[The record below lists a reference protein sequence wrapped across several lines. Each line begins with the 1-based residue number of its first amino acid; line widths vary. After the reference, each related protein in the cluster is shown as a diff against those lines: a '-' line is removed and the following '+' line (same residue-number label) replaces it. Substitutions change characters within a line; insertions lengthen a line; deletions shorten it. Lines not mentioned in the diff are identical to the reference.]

1 MKYRKMGNL
10 DWEVSA
16 LGFGCMR
23 LPTTTI
29 LDKDSNQ
36 SKQVID
42 KDYAI
47 NMIRYGID
55 QGINYV
61 DTAWPYH
68 DGESEL
74 VVGDALKEGYRK
86 KVKLVTKLPT
96 WLIKNEKEFD
106 IFLKKQLEKLQT
118 DYLDVYLLHSLGED
132 LFQIVKKFDL
142 LKKMEEARE
151 KGMIKHI
158 GFSFHDNLK
167 VFKETIDFYD
177 WDVAQIQYNYFD
189 PNYQA
194 GVKGLKYAS
203 DKGIAM
209 IIMEP
214 LWGGK
219 LTQSFLEVES
229 IIKKAPIKRS
239 LADWALQ
246 FLWNQPE
253 VSVVLSGMGELWQ
266 VKENVESANNSSVGS
281 LKYND
286 MKIISELRKAYS
298 KYVTIPCTNCDYCMP
313 CPNSVN
319 IPQNIRFLNDF
330 IWFGEEQ
337 RERFESIYA
346 KFLKNKDE
354 IKELGGKGAGNASL
368 CIECGECLEKCPQN
382 IQIPEVLKK
391 VDAILGKKRKIF
403 DFF

>member
-10 DWEVSA
+10 DWGVSA

-23 LPTTTI
+23 LPTKTL
-29 LDKDSNQ
+29 LDKSSNQ
-36 SKQVID
+36 RKQVID
-42 KDYAI
+42 REYAI

-55 QGINYV
+55 QGINYI
-61 DTAWPYH
+61 DTAWTYH

-74 VVGDALKEGYRK
+74 VVGDALKEGYRE

-96 WLIKNEKEFD
+96 WLIKSEGDFD
-106 IFLKKQLEKLQT
+106 VFLKKQLEKLKT
-118 DYLDVYLLHSLGED
+118 NYLDVYLLHSLGKD
-132 LFQIVKKFDL
+132 LFETVKKFNL
-142 LKKMEEARE
+142 VNKMEEARK
-151 KGMIKHI
+151 KGLIKHI

-167 VFKETIDFYD
+167 VFKEIIDFYD
-177 WDVAQIQYNYFD
+177 WDVVQIQYNYFD
-189 PNYQA
+189 PDYQA
-194 GVKGLKYAS
+194 GVKGLKYAA

-219 LTQSFLEVES
+219 LTQSFSEAED

-266 VKENVESANNSSVGS
+266 VKENVESANNSSIRS
-281 LKYND
+281 LKKDD
-286 MKIISELRKAYS
+286 MKVISELRKAYS
-298 KYVTIPCTNCDYCMP
+298 KYITIPCTNCEYCMP
-313 CPNSVN
+313 CPNSVD

-330 IWFGEEQ
+330 IWFGEGE
-337 RERFESIYA
+337 RERFESIYG
-346 KFLKNKDE
+346 KFLKNKE
-354 IKELGGKGAGNASL
+354 ELEELGGKGSGNASL

-391 VDAILGKKRKIF
+391 VDAILGKKQKIS

>member
-23 LPTTTI
+23 LPTKSLI
-29 LDKDSNQ
+29 DKQTNE

-42 KDYAI
+42 KEYAI
-47 NMIRYGID
+47 KMIRYGID
-55 QGINYV
+55 KGINYV

-68 DGESEL
+68 DGESES
-74 VVGDALKEGYRK
+74 VVGEALKDGYRQ

-96 WLIKNEKEFD
+96 WLIKSEEDFDTFLEKQ
-106 IFLKKQLEKLQT
+106 LKKLKT
-118 DYLDVYLLHSLGED
+118 DYLDVYLLHSLGKD
-132 LFQIVKKFDL
+132 LFETVKKFNL
-142 LKKMEEARE
+142 VKKMETARAN
-151 KGMIKHI
+151 GLIKHI
-158 GFSFHDNLK
+158 GFSFHDSLK
-167 VFKETIDFYD
+167 VFKEIVDYYE

-194 GVKGLKYAS
+194 GVKGLKYAA

-219 LTQSFLEVES
+219 LTQSFPEVEE
-229 IIKKAPIKRS
+229 IIKKAPIDRS

-266 VKENVESANNSSVGS
+266 VEENVESANKSAIGS
-281 LKYND
+281 LK
-286 MKIISELRKAYS
+286 KEELEILSKLRKTYS
-298 KYVTIPCTNCDYCMP
+298 KFITIPCTNCEYCMP

-337 RERFESIYA
+337 RERFESLYA
-346 KFLKNKDE
+346 RFLKTE
-354 IKELGGKGAGNASL
+354 EELKEMGGKGAGNASL
-368 CIECGECLEKCPQN
+368 CIECGECIEKCPQK
-382 IQIPEVLKK
+382 IQIPGVLKK
-391 VDAILGKKRKIF
+391 VDAILGKNEKIS

>member
-10 DWEVSA
+10 DWGVSA

-23 LPTTTI
+23 LPTKTL
-29 LDKDSNQ
+29 LDKSSNQ
-36 SKQVID
+36 RKQVID
-42 KDYAI
+42 REYAI

-55 QGINYV
+55 QGINYI
-61 DTAWPYH
+61 DTAWTYH

-74 VVGDALKEGYRK
+74 VVGDALKEGYRE

-96 WLIKNEKEFD
+96 WLIKSEGDFD
-106 IFLKKQLEKLQT
+106 VFLKKQLEKLKT
-118 DYLDVYLLHSLGED
+118 NYLDVYLLHSLGKD
-132 LFQIVKKFDL
+132 LFETIKKFNL
-142 LKKMEEARE
+142 VNKMEEARK
-151 KGMIKHI
+151 KGLIKHI

-167 VFKETIDFYD
+167 VFKEIIDFYD
-177 WDVAQIQYNYFD
+177 WDVVQIQYNYFD
-189 PNYQA
+189 PDYQA
-194 GVKGLKYAS
+194 GVKGLKYAA

-219 LTQSFLEVES
+219 LTQSFSEAED

-266 VKENVESANNSSVGS
+266 VKENVESANNSSIRS
-281 LKYND
+281 LKKDD
-286 MKIISELRKAYS
+286 MKVISELRKAYS
-298 KYVTIPCTNCDYCMP
+298 KYITIPCTNCEYCMP
-313 CPNSVN
+313 CPNSVD

-330 IWFGEEQ
+330 IWFGEGE
-337 RERFESIYA
+337 RERFESIYG
-346 KFLKNKDE
+346 KFLKNKE
-354 IKELGGKGAGNASL
+354 ELEELGGKGSGNASL

-391 VDAILGKKRKIF
+391 VDAILGKKQKIS

>member
-1 MKYRKMGNL
+1 MGNL

-23 LPTTTI
+23 LPTKSIVNKNT
-29 LDKDSNQ
+29 NN

-42 KDYAI
+42 KEYAI
-47 NMIRYGID
+47 EMIRYGID
-55 QGINYV
+55 QGINYI

-74 VVGDALKEGYRK
+74 VVGEALKGKYRD

-96 WLIKNEKEFD
+96 WLIKDEEDFD
-106 IFLKKQLEKLQT
+106 TYLSKQLKKLQT
-118 DYLDVYLLHSLGED
+118 NYLDVYLLHSLGKD
-132 LFQIVKKFDL
+132 LFETVKKFDL
-142 LKKMEEARE
+142 VNKMEEARAN
-151 KGMIKHI
+151 GLIKHI
-158 GFSFHDNLK
+158 GFSFHDSLK
-167 VFKETIDFYD
+167 VFKDIIDFYN

-189 PNYQA
+189 PNFQA
-194 GVKGLKYAS
+194 GVKGLKYAA

-219 LTQSFLEVES
+219 LTQSFSEVED

-239 LADWALQ
+239 LADWAFQ

-266 VKENVESANNSSVGS
+266 VEQNVESADNSSIGS
-281 LKYND
+281 LKKEE
-286 MKIISELRKAYS
+286 MEIISKLRKTYS
-298 KYVTIPCTNCDYCMP
+298 KFITIPCTNCEYCMP

-337 RERFESIYA
+337 RERFEGLYA
-346 KFLKNKDE
+346 KFLKT
-354 IKELGGKGAGNASL
+354 KEELKESEGKGAGNASL
-368 CIECGECLEKCPQN
+368 CIECGECIEKCPQK

-391 VDAILGKKRKIF
+391 VDAILGKKQKIS

>member
-10 DWEVSA
+10 NWEVSA

-23 LPTTTI
+23 LPTKSIINKETN
-29 LDKDSNQ
+29 S

-42 KDYAI
+42 KEYAI
-47 NMIRYGID
+47 EMIRYGID
-55 QGINYV
+55 QGINYI

-74 VVGDALKEGYRK
+74 VVGEALKGKYRE

-96 WLIKNEKEFD
+96 WLIKGEEDFD
-106 IFLKKQLEKLQT
+106 KFLNNQLKKLQT
-118 DYLDVYLLHSLGED
+118 NYLDVYLLHSLGKD
-132 LFQIVKKFDL
+132 LFETVKKFDL
-142 LKKMEEARE
+142 VTKMEAA
-151 KGMIKHI
+151 KANGLIKHI
-158 GFSFHDNLK
+158 GFSFHDSLK
-167 VFKETIDFYD
+167 VFKEIIDFYN

-194 GVKGLKYAS
+194 GVKGLKYAA

-219 LTQSFLEVES
+219 LTQSFSEVED
-229 IIKKAPIKRS
+229 IIKKAHIKRS
-239 LADWALQ
+239 LADWAFQ

-266 VKENVESANNSSVGS
+266 VEENLESANNSAIGS
-281 LKYND
+281 LKKED
-286 MKIISELRKAYS
+286 MEIISKLRKTYS
-298 KYVTIPCTNCDYCMP
+298 KFITIPCTNCEYCMP

-337 RERFESIYA
+337 RERFEGLYT
-346 KFLKNKDE
+346 KFLKT
-354 IKELGGKGAGNASL
+354 KEELKESEGKGAGNASL
-368 CIECGECLEKCPQN
+368 CIECGECIEKCPQK

-391 VDAILGKKRKIF
+391 VDAILGKKQKISN
-403 DFF
+403 FF

>member
-23 LPTTTI
+23 LPTKSIINKKTN
-29 LDKDSNQ
+29 S

-42 KDYAI
+42 KEYAI
-47 NMIRYGID
+47 EMIRYGID
-55 QGINYV
+55 QGINYI

-74 VVGDALKEGYRK
+74 VVGEALKGKYREK
-86 KVKLVTKLPT
+86 IKLVTKLPT
-96 WLIKNEKEFD
+96 WLIKEEEDFD
-106 IFLKKQLEKLQT
+106 TFLDRQLKKLQT
-118 DYLDVYLLHSLGED
+118 NYLDVYLLHSLGKD
-132 LFQIVKKFDL
+132 LFEIVKKFDL
-142 LKKMEEARE
+142 IEKMEAA
-151 KGMIKHI
+151 KANGLIKHI
-158 GFSFHDNLK
+158 GFSFHDSLK
-167 VFKETIDFYD
+167 VFKEIIDFYN

-189 PNYQA
+189 PNFQA
-194 GVKGLKYAS
+194 GVKGLKYAA

-219 LTQSFLEVES
+219 LTQSFSEVED
-229 IIKKAPIKRS
+229 ITKKAPIKRS
-239 LADWALQ
+239 LADWAFQ

-266 VKENVESANNSSVGS
+266 VEQNVESADNSSIGS
-281 LKYND
+281 LKKEE
-286 MKIISELRKAYS
+286 MEIISKLRKTYS
-298 KYVTIPCTNCDYCMP
+298 KFITIPCTNCEYCMP

-337 RERFESIYA
+337 RERFEGLYA
-346 KFLKNKDE
+346 KFLKT
-354 IKELGGKGAGNASL
+354 KEELKESEGKGAGNASL
-368 CIECGECLEKCPQN
+368 CIECGECIEKCPQK

-391 VDAILGKKRKIF
+391 VDAILGKKQKIS

>member
-23 LPTTTI
+23 LPTKSIVNKNT
-29 LDKDSNQ
+29 NN

-42 KDYAI
+42 KEYAI
-47 NMIRYGID
+47 EMIRYGID
-55 QGINYV
+55 QGINYI

-74 VVGDALKEGYRK
+74 VVGEALKGKYRD

-96 WLIKNEKEFD
+96 WLIKDEEDFD
-106 IFLKKQLEKLQT
+106 TFLSKQLKKLQT
-118 DYLDVYLLHSLGED
+118 NYLDVYLLHSLGKD
-132 LFQIVKKFDL
+132 LFETVKKFDL
-142 LKKMEEARE
+142 VNKMEEARAN
-151 KGMIKHI
+151 GLIKHI
-158 GFSFHDNLK
+158 GFSFHDSLK
-167 VFKETIDFYD
+167 VFKDIIDFYN

-189 PNYQA
+189 PNFQA
-194 GVKGLKYAS
+194 GVKGLKYAA

-219 LTQSFLEVES
+219 LTQSFSEVED

-239 LADWALQ
+239 LADWAFQ

-266 VKENVESANNSSVGS
+266 VEQNVESADNSSIGS
-281 LKYND
+281 LKKEE
-286 MKIISELRKAYS
+286 MEIISKLRKTYS
-298 KYVTIPCTNCDYCMP
+298 KFITIPCTNCEYCMP

-337 RERFESIYA
+337 RERFEGLYA
-346 KFLKNKDE
+346 KFLKT
-354 IKELGGKGAGNASL
+354 KEELKESEGKGAGNASL
-368 CIECGECLEKCPQN
+368 CIECGECIEKCPQK

-391 VDAILGKKRKIF
+391 VDAILGKKQKIS

>member
-23 LPTTTI
+23 LPTKTI
-29 LDKDSNQ
+29 LEKNSNQ

-42 KDYAI
+42 REYAI
-47 NMIRYGID
+47 KMIRYGID
-55 QGINYV
+55 QGINYI

-68 DGESEL
+68 DGQSEL
-74 VVGDALKEGYRK
+74 VVGDALKGNYRE

-96 WLIKNEKEFD
+96 WLIKSEEDFD
-106 IFLKKQLEKLQT
+106 IFLKKQLEKLKT
-118 DYLDVYLLHSLGED
+118 DYLDVYLLHSLGKD
-132 LFQIVKKFDL
+132 LFEIVKKFDL
-142 LKKMEEARE
+142 VKKMEDARR
-151 KGMIKHI
+151 KGLIKHI
-158 GFSFHDNLK
+158 GFSFHDTLT
-167 VFKETIDFYD
+167 VFKEIIDFYD

-194 GVKGLKYAS
+194 GVKGLKYAT
-203 DKGIAM
+203 KRGIAM

-219 LTQSFLEVES
+219 LTQSFSEAEDT
-229 IIKKAPIKRS
+229 IKKAPIKRS

-246 FLWNQPE
+246 YLWNQPE

-266 VKENVESANNSSVGS
+266 VKENVESANNSSIGS
-281 LKYND
+281 LKKED
-286 MKIISELRKAYS
+286 MKVISELRKAYS
-298 KYVTIPCTNCDYCMP
+298 KYITIPCTSCEYCMP
-313 CPNSVN
+313 CPNSVD

-330 IWFGEEQ
+330 IWFGEGQ
-337 RERFESIYA
+337 RARFESIYA
-346 KFLKNKDE
+346 RFLKNKEE

-391 VDAILGKKRKIF
+391 VDAILGKKRKIS

>member
-1 MKYRKMGNL
+1 MGNL

-23 LPTTTI
+23 LPTKSIVNKNT
-29 LDKDSNQ
+29 NN

-42 KDYAI
+42 KEYAI
-47 NMIRYGID
+47 EMIRYGID
-55 QGINYV
+55 QGINYI

-74 VVGDALKEGYRK
+74 VVGEALKGKYRD

-96 WLIKNEKEFD
+96 WLIKDEEDFD
-106 IFLKKQLEKLQT
+106 TFLSKQLKKLQT
-118 DYLDVYLLHSLGED
+118 NYLDVYLLHSLGKD
-132 LFQIVKKFDL
+132 LFETVKKFDL
-142 LKKMEEARE
+142 VNKMEEARAN
-151 KGMIKHI
+151 GLIKHI
-158 GFSFHDNLK
+158 GFSFHDSLK
-167 VFKETIDFYD
+167 VFKDIIDFYN

-189 PNYQA
+189 PNFQA
-194 GVKGLKYAS
+194 GVKGLKYAA

-219 LTQSFLEVES
+219 LTQSFSEVED

-239 LADWALQ
+239 LADWAFQ

-266 VKENVESANNSSVGS
+266 VEQNVESADNSSIGS
-281 LKYND
+281 LKKEE
-286 MKIISELRKAYS
+286 MEIISKLRKTYS
-298 KYVTIPCTNCDYCMP
+298 KFITIPCTNCEYCMP

-337 RERFESIYA
+337 RERFEGLYA
-346 KFLKNKDE
+346 KFLKT
-354 IKELGGKGAGNASL
+354 KEELKESEGKGAGNASL
-368 CIECGECLEKCPQN
+368 CIECGECIEKCPQK

-391 VDAILGKKRKIF
+391 VDAILGKRKKIS

>member
-23 LPTTTI
+23 LPTKTL
-29 LDKDSNQ
+29 LDKSSNQ
-36 SKQVID
+36 RKQVID
-42 KDYAI
+42 REYAI

-55 QGINYV
+55 QGINYI
-61 DTAWPYH
+61 DTAWTYH

-74 VVGDALKEGYRK
+74 VVGDALKEGYRE

-96 WLIKNEKEFD
+96 WLIKSEGDFD
-106 IFLKKQLEKLQT
+106 VFLKKQLEKLKT
-118 DYLDVYLLHSLGED
+118 NYLDVYLLHSLGKD
-132 LFQIVKKFDL
+132 LFETVKKFNL
-142 LKKMEEARE
+142 VNKMEEARK
-151 KGMIKHI
+151 KGLIKHI

-167 VFKETIDFYD
+167 VFKEIIDFYD
-177 WDVAQIQYNYFD
+177 WDVVQIQYNYFD
-189 PNYQA
+189 PDYQA
-194 GVKGLKYAS
+194 GVKGLKYAA

-219 LTQSFLEVES
+219 LTQSFSEAED

-266 VKENVESANNSSVGS
+266 VKENVESANNSSIRS
-281 LKYND
+281 LKKDD
-286 MKIISELRKAYS
+286 MKVISELRKAYS
-298 KYVTIPCTNCDYCMP
+298 KYITIPCTNCEYCMP
-313 CPNSVN
+313 CPNSVD

-330 IWFGEEQ
+330 IWFGEGE
-337 RERFESIYA
+337 RERFESIYG
-346 KFLKNKDE
+346 KFLKNKE
-354 IKELGGKGAGNASL
+354 ELEELGGKGSGNASL

-391 VDAILGKKRKIF
+391 VDAILGKKQKIS

>member
-10 DWEVSA
+10 DWKVSA

-23 LPTTTI
+23 LPTKSI
-29 LDKDSNQ
+29 EDKETNQ
-36 SKQVID
+36 MKQVINR
-42 KDYAI
+42 DYAI
-47 NMIRYGID
+47 EMIRYGID
-55 QGINYV
+55 HGINYI

-68 DGESEL
+68 DGQSEI
-74 VVGDALKEGYRK
+74 VVGEALTEGYRE

-96 WLIKNEKEFD
+96 WLIKDEKDFD
-106 IFLKKQLEKLQT
+106 KFLNRQLNKLQT
-118 DYLDVYLLHSLGED
+118 DYLDVYLLHSLGKD
-132 LFQIVKKFDL
+132 LFETVKKYDL
-142 LKKMEEARE
+142 VKKMEEAKS
-151 KGMIKHI
+151 KGLIKNI
-158 GFSFHDNLK
+158 GFSFHDSLK
-167 VFKETIDFYD
+167 VFKTIIDYFE

-194 GVKGLKYAS
+194 GVKGLKYAA

-219 LTQSFLEVES
+219 LTQSFSEVEE
-229 IIKKAPIKRS
+229 IINKAPIKRT

-246 FLWNQPE
+246 YLWNQSE

-266 VKENVESANNSSVGS
+266 VKENLESANNSEIGS
-281 LKYND
+281 LKKQE
-286 MKIISELRKAYS
+286 METIAELRKTYS
-298 KYVTIPCTNCDYCMP
+298 KFITIPCTNCEYCMP

-337 RERFESIYA
+337 RERFEGFYTR
-346 KFLKNKDE
+346 FLKNKKE
-354 IKELGGKGAGNASL
+354 LKELGGKGSGNASL
-368 CIECGECLEKCPQN
+368 CIECGECLEKCPQK

-391 VDAILGKKRKIF
+391 VDAVLGKKRKISE
-403 DFF
+403 FF

>member
-23 LPTTTI
+23 LPTKTI
-29 LDKDSNQ
+29 QDPLTNQ
-36 SKQVID
+36 SKQVINRE
-42 KDYAI
+42 YAI
-47 NMIRYGID
+47 EMIRYGID
-55 QGINYV
+55 QGINYI

-74 VVGDALKEGYRK
+74 VVGEALKDGYRE
-86 KVKLVTKLPT
+86 KVRLVSKLPT
-96 WLIKNEKEFD
+96 WLIKSEDDFEQ
-106 IFLKKQLEKLQT
+106 FLSKQLDKLQT
-118 DYLDVYLLHSLGED
+118 NYLDLYLLHSLGKEH
-132 LFQIVKKFDL
+132 FEIVKNFNLIYKL
-142 LKKMEEARE
+142 EEAKK
-151 KGMIKHI
+151 KGLIRHI
-158 GFSFHDNLK
+158 GFSFHDSLK
-167 VFKETIDFYD
+167 VFKEIIDYYD
-177 WDVAQIQYNYFD
+177 WDAAQIQYNYFD

-194 GVKGLKYAS
+194 GVKGLKYAAK
-203 DKGIAM
+203 KGIAM

-219 LTQSFLEVES
+219 LTQSFSKVEDILE
-229 IIKKAPIKRS
+229 KAPIKRT

-246 FLWNQPE
+246 FLWDQPE

-266 VKENVESANNSSVGS
+266 VKENLKSASNSAIGS
-281 LKYND
+281 LKEEE
-286 MKIISELRKAYS
+286 MKIVSKLRKTYS
-298 KYVTIPCTNCDYCMP
+298 KFITIPCTNCEYCMP

-337 RERFESIYA
+337 RERFERIYVN
-346 KFLKNKDE
+346 FLKT
-354 IKELGGKGAGNASL
+354 KEELEETGGKGSGNASL
-368 CIECGECLEKCPQN
+368 CIECGECLEKCPQK

-391 VDAILGKKRKIF
+391 VDAILGKKQNISE
-403 DFF
+403 FF

>member
-1 MKYRKMGNL
+1 MGNL

-23 LPTTTI
+23 LPTKAI
-29 LDKDSNQ
+29 LDKVSNQ

-42 KDYAI
+42 REYAI

-55 QGINYV
+55 QGINYI

-74 VVGDALKEGYRK
+74 VVGDALEGGYRE

-96 WLIKNEKEFD
+96 WLVKSEKDFD
-106 IFLKKQLEKLQT
+106 IFLKKQLEKLKT
-118 DYLDVYLLHSLGED
+118 DYLDVYLLHSLGKD
-132 LFQIVKKFDL
+132 LFKIVKKFDL
-142 LKKMEEARE
+142 VKKMEDARR
-151 KGMIKHI
+151 KGLIKHI
-158 GFSFHDNLK
+158 GFSFHDKLK
-167 VFKETIDFYD
+167 VFKELIDFYD

-194 GVKGLKYAS
+194 GVKGLKYAA

-219 LTQSFLEVES
+219 LTQSFLEVEN

-266 VKENVESANNSSVGS
+266 VKENVESANNSSIGS
-281 LKYND
+281 LKKDD
-286 MKIISELRKAYS
+286 MKVISELRKAYS
-298 KYVTIPCTNCDYCMP
+298 KYITIPCTSCEYCMP

-346 KFLKNKDE
+346 KFLKNKEE
-354 IKELGGKGAGNASL
+354 IRELGGKGEGNASL

-391 VDAILGKKRKIF
+391 VDAILSKKGKIS

>member
-1 MKYRKMGNL
+1 MGNL
-10 DWEVSA
+10 DWKVSA

-23 LPTTTI
+23 LPTKTI
-29 LDKDSNQ
+29 LDKDSNN

-42 KDYAI
+42 REYAI

-55 QGINYV
+55 QGINYI

-74 VVGDALKEGYRK
+74 VVGDALKGGYRE

-96 WLIKNEKEFD
+96 WLIKSEGDFD
-106 IFLKKQLEKLQT
+106 IYLKKQLEKLQT
-118 DYLDVYLLHSLGED
+118 DYLDVYLLHSLGKDTFE
-132 LFQIVKKFDL
+132 IVRKFDL
-142 LKKMEEARE
+142 VKKMEEAKKNGLIR
-151 KGMIKHI
+151 HF

-167 VFKETIDFYD
+167 VFKEIIDFHD

-194 GVKGLKYAS
+194 GVKGLKYAT

-219 LTQSFLEVES
+219 LTQSFSEVEN

-266 VKENVESANNSSVGS
+266 VKENVETANNSLIGS
-281 LKYND
+281 LKKDD
-286 MKIISELRKAYS
+286 MKVISDLRKAYS
-298 KYVTIPCTNCDYCMP
+298 KYITIPCTSCEYCMP

-319 IPQNIRFLNDF
+319 IPENIRFLNDF

-346 KFLKNKDE
+346 KFLKDE
-354 IKELGGKGAGNASL
+354 AELKELGGKGAGNASL

-391 VDAILGKKRKIF
+391 VDAILGKKQKIS

>member
-10 DWEVSA
+10 DWNVSA

-23 LPTTTI
+23 LPTKSI
-29 LDKDSNQ
+29 KDKETNEL
-36 SKQVID
+36 KQVINR
-42 KDYAI
+42 DYAI
-47 NMIRYGID
+47 EMIRYGID
-55 QGINYV
+55 HGINYI

-74 VVGDALKEGYRK
+74 VVGEALKEGYRE

-96 WLIKNEKEFD
+96 WLIKDEEDFD
-106 IFLKKQLEKLQT
+106 KFLNKQLDKLQT
-118 DYLDVYLLHSLGED
+118 KYLDVYLLHSLGKN
-132 LFQIVKKFDL
+132 LFETVKKFDL
-142 LKKMEEARE
+142 VKKMEEAKS
-151 KGMIKHI
+151 KGLIKHI
-158 GFSFHDNLK
+158 GFSFHDSLK
-167 VFKETIDFYD
+167 VFKEIIDYYE

-194 GVKGLKYAS
+194 GVKGLKYAT
-203 DKGIAM
+203 DKGIGM

-219 LTQSFLEVES
+219 LTQSFSEVEE
-229 IIKKAPIKRS
+229 IINDAPIKRS

-246 FLWNQPE
+246 YLWDQSE

-266 VKENVESANNSSVGS
+266 VKENLESANNSRIGS
-281 LKYND
+281 LKKEE
-286 MKIISELRKAYS
+286 METISKLRKTYS
-298 KYVTIPCTNCDYCMP
+298 KFITISCTNCEYCMP

-337 RERFESIYA
+337 RERFERFYT
-346 KFLKNKDE
+346 KFLKNE
-354 IKELGGKGAGNASL
+354 EELKELGGKGPGNASL
-368 CIECGECLEKCPQN
+368 CIECGECLEKCPQH

-391 VDAILGKKRKIF
+391 VDAILGKKRKISE
-403 DFF
+403 FF

>member
-23 LPTTTI
+23 LPTKSIVNKNT
-29 LDKDSNQ
+29 NN

-42 KDYAI
+42 KEYAI
-47 NMIRYGID
+47 EMIRYGID
-55 QGINYV
+55 QGINYI

-74 VVGDALKEGYRK
+74 VVGEALKGKYRD

-96 WLIKNEKEFD
+96 WLIKDEEDFD
-106 IFLKKQLEKLQT
+106 TFLSKQLKKLQT
-118 DYLDVYLLHSLGED
+118 NYLDVYLLHSLGKD
-132 LFQIVKKFDL
+132 LFETVKKFDL
-142 LKKMEEARE
+142 VNKMEEARAN
-151 KGMIKHI
+151 GLIKHI
-158 GFSFHDNLK
+158 GFSFHDSLK
-167 VFKETIDFYD
+167 VFKDIIDFYN

-189 PNYQA
+189 PNFQA
-194 GVKGLKYAS
+194 GVKGLKYAA

-219 LTQSFLEVES
+219 LTQSFSEVED

-239 LADWALQ
+239 LADWAFQ

-266 VKENVESANNSSVGS
+266 VEQNVESADNSSIGS
-281 LKYND
+281 LKKEE
-286 MKIISELRKAYS
+286 MEIISKLRKTYS
-298 KYVTIPCTNCDYCMP
+298 KFITIPCTNCEYCMP

-337 RERFESIYA
+337 RERFEGLYA
-346 KFLKNKDE
+346 KFLKT
-354 IKELGGKGAGNASL
+354 KEELKESEGKGAGNASL
-368 CIECGECLEKCPQN
+368 CIECGECIEKCPQK

-391 VDAILGKKRKIF
+391 VDAILGKRKKIS

>member
-23 LPTTTI
+23 LPTKII

-42 KDYAI
+42 RDYAI
-47 NMIRYGID
+47 KMIRYGID
-55 QGINYV
+55 QGINYI

-74 VVGDALKEGYRK
+74 VVGDALTGGYRE

-96 WLIKNEKEFD
+96 WLIKSEEDFD
-106 IFLKKQLEKLQT
+106 IFLKKQLKKLQT
-118 DYLDVYLLHSLGED
+118 NYLDVYLLHSLGKD
-132 LFQIVKKFDL
+132 LFEIVKKFDL
-142 LKKMEEARE
+142 VKKMEEAR
-151 KGMIKHI
+151 KNGLIKHI
-158 GFSFHDNLK
+158 GFSFHDNFK
-167 VFKETIDFYD
+167 VFKEIIDFHD

-194 GVKGLKYAS
+194 GVKGLTYAA

-219 LTQSFLEVES
+219 LTQSFSEVEDL
-229 IIKKAPIKRS
+229 IKKAPIKRS
-239 LADWALQ
+239 LADWAFQ

-253 VSVVLSGMGELWQ
+253 VSIVLSGMGELWQ
-266 VKENVESANNSSVGS
+266 VKENVESAINSSVGS
-281 LKYND
+281 LKNED
-286 MKIISELRKAYS
+286 MQVISELRKAYS
-298 KYVTIPCTNCDYCMP
+298 KYTTIPCTNCEYCMP

-337 RERFESIYA
+337 RERFESIYV
-346 KFLKNKDE
+346 KFLKNE
-354 IKELGGKGAGNASL
+354 EELKELGGKGDGNASL
-368 CIECGECLEKCPQN
+368 CIECGECLEKCPQK

-391 VDAILGKKRKIF
+391 VDAILGKKQKIS

>member
-1 MKYRKMGNL
+1 MGNL

-23 LPTTTI
+23 LPTKTI
-29 LDKDSNQ
+29 LDKSSNQ
-36 SKQVID
+36 SKQVVD
-42 KDYAI
+42 REYAI

-55 QGINYV
+55 QGINYI
-61 DTAWPYH
+61 DTAWTYH

-74 VVGDALKEGYRK
+74 VVGDALKEGYRE

-96 WLIKNEKEFD
+96 WLIKSEGDFD
-106 IFLKKQLEKLQT
+106 VFLKKQLEKLKT
-118 DYLDVYLLHSLGED
+118 NYLDVYLLHSLGKD
-132 LFQIVKKFDL
+132 LFETVKKFNL
-142 LKKMEEARE
+142 VNKMEEARK
-151 KGMIKHI
+151 KGLIKHI

-167 VFKETIDFYD
+167 VFKEIIDFYD

-189 PNYQA
+189 PDYQA
-194 GVKGLKYAS
+194 GVKGLKYAAG
-203 DKGIAM
+203 KGIAM

-219 LTQSFLEVES
+219 LTQSFSEAED

-266 VKENVESANNSSVGS
+266 VKENVESANNSSIRS
-281 LKYND
+281 LKKDD
-286 MKIISELRKAYS
+286 MKVISELRKAYS
-298 KYVTIPCTNCDYCMP
+298 KYITIPCTNCEYCMP
-313 CPNSVN
+313 CPNSVD

-330 IWFGEEQ
+330 IWFGEGE
-337 RERFESIYA
+337 RERFESIYG
-346 KFLKNKDE
+346 KFLKNKE
-354 IKELGGKGAGNASL
+354 ELEELGGKGAGNASL

-391 VDAILGKKRKIF
+391 VDAILGKKRKIS

>member
-23 LPTTTI
+23 LPTKSLI
-29 LDKDSNQ
+29 DKQTNE

-42 KDYAI
+42 KEYAI
-47 NMIRYGID
+47 KMIRYGID
-55 QGINYV
+55 KGINYV

-68 DGESEL
+68 DGESES
-74 VVGDALKEGYRK
+74 VVGEALKDGYRQ

-96 WLIKNEKEFD
+96 WLIKSEEDFDTFLEKQ
-106 IFLKKQLEKLQT
+106 LKKLKT
-118 DYLDVYLLHSLGED
+118 DYLDVYLLHSLGKN
-132 LFQIVKKFDL
+132 LFETVKKL
-142 LKKMEEARE
+142 NLVEKMEAARAN
-151 KGMIKHI
+151 GLIKHI
-158 GFSFHDNLK
+158 GFSFHDSLK
-167 VFKETIDFYD
+167 VFKEIVDYYE

-189 PNYQA
+189 PKYQA
-194 GVKGLKYAS
+194 GVKGLKYAA

-219 LTQSFLEVES
+219 LTQSFPEVEE
-229 IIKKAPIKRS
+229 IIKKAPIDRS

-266 VKENVESANNSSVGS
+266 VEENVESANKSAIGS
-281 LKYND
+281 LK
-286 MKIISELRKAYS
+286 KEELEILSKLRKTYS
-298 KYVTIPCTNCDYCMP
+298 KFITIPCTSCEYCMP

-337 RERFESIYA
+337 RERFESLYER
-346 KFLKNKDE
+346 FLKTE
-354 IKELGGKGAGNASL
+354 EELKELGGKGAGNASL
-368 CIECGECLEKCPQN
+368 CIECGDCIEKCPQK
-382 IQIPEVLKK
+382 IQIPGVLKK
-391 VDAILGKKRKIF
+391 VDAILGKNQKIS

>member
-23 LPTTTI
+23 LPTKTL
-29 LDKDSNQ
+29 LDKSSNQ
-36 SKQVID
+36 RKQVID
-42 KDYAI
+42 REYAI
-47 NMIRYGID
+47 NMIRYSID
-55 QGINYV
+55 QGINYI
-61 DTAWPYH
+61 DTAWTYH

-74 VVGDALKEGYRK
+74 VVGDALKEGYRE

-96 WLIKNEKEFD
+96 WLIKSEGDFD
-106 IFLKKQLEKLQT
+106 VFLKKQLEKLKT
-118 DYLDVYLLHSLGED
+118 NYLDVYLLHSLGKD
-132 LFQIVKKFDL
+132 LFETVKKFNL
-142 LKKMEEARE
+142 VNKMEEARK
-151 KGMIKHI
+151 KGLIKHI

-167 VFKETIDFYD
+167 VFKEIIDFYD
-177 WDVAQIQYNYFD
+177 WDVVQIQYNYFD
-189 PNYQA
+189 PDYQA
-194 GVKGLKYAS
+194 GVKGLKYAA

-219 LTQSFLEVES
+219 LTQSFSEAED

-266 VKENVESANNSSVGS
+266 VKENVESANNSSIRS
-281 LKYND
+281 LKKDD
-286 MKIISELRKAYS
+286 MKVISELRKAYS
-298 KYVTIPCTNCDYCMP
+298 KYITIPCTNCEYCMP
-313 CPNSVN
+313 CPNSVD

-330 IWFGEEQ
+330 IWFGEGE
-337 RERFESIYA
+337 RERFESIYG
-346 KFLKNKDE
+346 KFLKNKE
-354 IKELGGKGAGNASL
+354 ELEELGGKGSGNASL

-391 VDAILGKKRKIF
+391 VDAILGKKQKIS